1 MYAAKISK
9 RNLEGIMSL
18 LVHIPSNVN
27 QDELINHIEHIKI
40 SQSKYEKMRNKFYNN
55 TSNLDNDGR
64 FGSLF
69 NSFRS
74 AFKSFRLQSVFRP
87 FEDE

>member
-18 LVHIPSNVN
+18 LVHIPSNIN
-27 QDELINHIEHIKI
+27 QDDIVNHIEHIKI
-40 SQSKYEKMRNKFYNN
+40 SQSKYEKMRNKFYNH
-55 TSNLDNDGR
+55 TSDNEGR
-64 FGSLF
+64 FSSLF
-69 NSFRS
+69 KSVRS

-87 FEDE
+87 FDDD

>member
-40 SQSKYEKMRNKFYNN
+40 SQSKYEKMRNKFYNH
-55 TSNLDNDGR
+55 TSDNDGR
-64 FGSLF
+64 FGSLL
-69 NSFRS
+69 NSVRN

-87 FEDE
+87 FEDD